1 MRTTAKLS
9 FLSLAAAA
17 MIAGSATSAAAN
29 DGYDGGYKIKD
40 VVALAQNCGN
50 TAQLAPFP
58 PGDFE
63 QTAGQN
69 QTICQIGE
77 ENIAVNYAPET
88 ETETFTTGASDE
100 VLLALIGL
108 LTPVAVPAV

>member
-29 DGYDGGYKIKD
+29 NGYDGGYKIKD

-58 PGDFE
+58 PEAE
-63 QTAGQN
+63 QTSGQN

-88 ETETFTTGASDE
+88 ETETFTTGASDA
-100 VLLALIGL
+100 VLLSLIGL
-108 LTPVAVPAV
+108 LTPVAAPAV

>member
-29 DGYDGGYKIKD
+29 DGYDYKIKD

-63 QTAGQN
+63 QEAGET

-77 ENIAVNYAPET
+77 ENIAVNYAAEDDSET
-88 ETETFTTGASDE
+88 VTTGASDE

-108 LTPVAVPAV
+108 LTPVATP

>member
-29 DGYDGGYKIKD
+29 SGHDGYKIKD
-40 VVALAQNCGN
+40 VVAFAQECGN
-50 TAQLAPFP
+50 SAQLAPFP

-63 QTAGQN
+63 QTSGQN

-88 ETETFTTGASDE
+88 ETETVTTGAGDE

-108 LTPVAVPAV
+108 LTPVAPVAP

>member
-58 PGDFE
+58 PEAE
-63 QTAGQN
+63 QTSGQN

-88 ETETFTTGASDE
+88 ETETFTTGASDA
-100 VLLALIGL
+100 VLLGLIGL